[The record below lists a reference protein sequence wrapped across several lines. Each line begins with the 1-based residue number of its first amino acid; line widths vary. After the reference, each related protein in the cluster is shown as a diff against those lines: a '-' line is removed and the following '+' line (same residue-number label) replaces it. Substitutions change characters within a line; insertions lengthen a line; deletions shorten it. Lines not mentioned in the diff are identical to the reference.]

1 MADTGR
7 QTVDERQR
15 VYLWLAHLFDPIINA
30 EFSPQGVAL
39 RHSPAAGKGA
49 WSERQ
54 GTGNATENADPR

>member
-1 MADTGR
+1 MTGNTGR

-15 VYLWLAHLFDPIINA
+15 VHLWFAAFFDPIINA

-39 RHSPAAGKGA
+39 RQFTAAGKGA

-54 GTGNATENADPR
+54 GTGCATGKLDP